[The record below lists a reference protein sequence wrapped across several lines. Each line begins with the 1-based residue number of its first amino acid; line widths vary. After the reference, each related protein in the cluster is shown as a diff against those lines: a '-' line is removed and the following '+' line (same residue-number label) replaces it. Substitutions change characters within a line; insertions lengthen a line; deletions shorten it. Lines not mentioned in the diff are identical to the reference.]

1 MIVKVKLG
9 DVFYINWFRRTSS
22 IYKLYRI
29 NYDIRQAYG
38 VCIEDYKITR
48 KAAFIVKQVEN
59 GIKVDDIP
67 ITIGLKIERDLGKGI
82 KHIIELPYAFPL
94 DNDGK
99 PVIPPQYYDV
109 VAEYTIVYEQRM
121 LYRGYEDVC

>member
-48 KAAFIVKQVEN
+48 KAAFIVK
-59 GIKVDDIP
+59 
-67 ITIGLKIERDLGKGI
+67 
-82 KHIIELPYAFPL
+82 HI
-94 DNDGK
+94 DNDEIHLYLGDNFEGEFK
-99 PVIPPQYYDV
+99 LLPKLQAILYEHVLD
-109 VAEYTIVYEQRM
+109 EYWSKYESSSK
-121 LYRGYEDVC
+121 